1 MMDSLPHLSTEF
13 FTWLWWS
20 TEQGGG
26 RLTVDGEEI
35 IAWVDDRM
43 AFRLPS
49 EDAARAVLTGADT
62 ARAAEAKAAMAAGKI
77 IKELRIRLQWGDREY
92 GFTLKGSGLDVGGLV
107 LPALPDDGDEQDRLM
122 LRMEAIEALWAVLG
136 AIYRQF
142 AAART
147 SDEWHTEVVP
157 SIQGWLTGAA

>member
-13 FTWLWWS
+13 FTWLWWA

-35 IAWVDDRM
+35 VVWVDDRM

-49 EDAARAVLTGADT
+49 EDASRAVLTGADT

-77 IKELRIRLQWGDREY
+77 IKELRIRLQWADREY
-92 GFTLKGSGLDVGGLV
+92 GFTLKGSGLDVTGLV
-107 LPALPDDGDEQDRLM
+107 LPALPDEGDEQDRLM
-122 LRMEAIEALWAVLG
+122 VRMEAIEALWAVLG

-142 AAART
+142 AAVRT
-147 SDEWHTEVVP
+147 GASWAEEVVP
-157 SIQGWLTGAA
+157 SIQAWLVGDA